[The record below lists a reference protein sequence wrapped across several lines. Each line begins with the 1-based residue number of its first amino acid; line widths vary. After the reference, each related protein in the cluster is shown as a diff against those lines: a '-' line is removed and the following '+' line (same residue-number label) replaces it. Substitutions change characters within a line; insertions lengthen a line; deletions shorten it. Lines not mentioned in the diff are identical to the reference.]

1 MSYAELLA
9 EWSALL
15 ERRPTFREAL
25 GRYAGIL
32 TAWSQWPS
40 HRIAPLCWSQW
51 PSHRIAPL
59 CWSVD
64 ECRERLGSL
73 AQHDVEASDRR
84 DTP

>member
-40 HRIAPLCWSQW
+40 HRIAPLCWS
-51 PSHRIAPL
+51 
-59 CWSVD
+59 VD

>member
-25 GRYAGIL
+25 GHYAGIL

-40 HRIAPLCWSQW
+40 HRIAPL
-51 PSHRIAPL
+51 R
-59 CWSVD
+59 WSVD
-64 ECRERLGSL
+64 ECRERGVGVSFCSL
-73 AQHDVEASDRR
+73 RPRPAFLP
-84 DTP
+84 TI